1 MTRVFVRKCTR
12 LVRGNVDMGW
22 ILSPIWRRARRATVL
37 QGSSLCWFISGQ
49 IKHPYKHS
57 RFLSEPK
64 SSEDGREQING
75 MRKASQT
82 RGRRDVLSRYPCLT
96 QHSSWSAS
104 IYDYVT
110 TSKRQH
116 AGVSS
121 GSVGGIRQLALWS
134 PGGALTGSW
143 YNHLVTMTGGFSIK
157 GLQVWENRLLHCE
170 ILLCLHRAALFLS

>member
-1 MTRVFVRKCTR
+1 MTRVFVRNCTR

-22 ILSPIWRRARRATVL
+22 ILSAIWRRARRVTVL
-37 QGSSLCWFISGQ
+37 QESSLCWFISPR

-57 RFLSEPK
+57 RSLSEPK
-64 SSEDGREQING
+64 SWGDGWEQING
-75 MRKASQT
+75 MRKVSQT

-104 IYDYVT
+104 IYYYVT

-121 GSVGGIRQLALWS
+121 GSVGGIRELALWS

-157 GLQVWENRLLHCE
+157 GLQMWENRLLHWE